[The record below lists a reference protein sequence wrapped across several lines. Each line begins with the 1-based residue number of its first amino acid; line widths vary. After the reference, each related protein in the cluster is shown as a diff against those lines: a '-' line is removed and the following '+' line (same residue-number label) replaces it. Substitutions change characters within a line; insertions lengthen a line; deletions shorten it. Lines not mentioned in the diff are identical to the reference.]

1 MPDAPRLLAIPLSP
15 WSLRARW
22 ALEHHRRPYRFEA
35 YTPML
40 GEPLLRARLGFPS
53 GRVSVPVLFYGA
65 LRSGPLGERR
75 AIAGSMQ
82 IARHAEEGSDQP
94 PLFPPQH
101 DEAIHRWDAIAE
113 AIASAGRHL
122 STARMLRDERA
133 IEESVPAAL
142 RRLPLSSSLARQVV
156 SYVGDKYGAEGDR
169 EHDDRRAMRHGLD
182 RIRERVMEH
191 RHLVGDSL
199 SYAEL
204 AIVTALQFVRPASAL
219 VRLGPAVTG
228 AWTEAAM
235 AHEYEDVLGW
245 RDRILSAHP
254 PRAPRPRG

>member
-1 MPDAPRLLAIPLSP
+1 VPDAPRLLAIPLSP

-22 ALEHHRRPYRFEA
+22 ALEHHRRAYRFEA

-53 GRVSVPVLFYGA
+53 GTVSVPVLFYGA
-65 LRSGPLGERR
+65 LRMGPLSERK

-82 IARHAEEGSDQP
+82 IARHAEEDSSAA
-94 PLFPPQH
+94 PLFPTGH

-113 AIASAGRHL
+113 AIAAAGRRL

-133 IEESVPAAL
+133 IEESVPKAL
-142 RRLPLSSSLARQVV
+142 RSVPLSRSLARQVV
-156 SYVGDKYGAEGDR
+156 SYVGDKYGAESAR
-169 EHDDRRAMRHGLD
+169 EDDDRRALRHGLD
-182 RIRERVMEH
+182 RVRERVLEH
-191 RHLVGDSL
+191 RHLIGDSL

-219 VRLGPAVTG
+219 VRLGPG
-228 AWTEAAM
+228 IQQAWTETVM
-235 AHEYEDVLGW
+235 AHEYQDVLGW
-245 RDRILSAHP
+245 RDRILAAHP
-254 PRAPRPRG
+254 WRTPRA

>member
-1 MPDAPRLLAIPLSP
+1 MLDAPRLLAIPLSP

-22 ALEHHRRPYRFEA
+22 ALEHHRRPYCFEA

-40 GEPLLRARLGFPS
+40 GEPLLRARLGFPA
-53 GRVSVPVLFYGA
+53 GPVSVPVLFYGA
-65 LRSGPLGERR
+65 RRLGPSSERR

-82 IARHAEEGSDQP
+82 IARHAEEGSAQP
-94 PLFPPQH
+94 PLFPREH
-101 DEAIHRWDAIAE
+101 DDAIHRWDAIAE

-142 RRLPLSSSLARQVV
+142 RRVPLAGSLARRVV
-156 SYVGDKYGAEGDR
+156 SYVGDKYGAEGAR

-191 RHLVGDSL
+191 GHLIGDAL

-219 VRLGPAVTG
+219 VRLGPGIQG

-235 AHEYEDVLGW
+235 AREYHDVLGW
-245 RDRILSAHP
+245 RDRILAAHP
-254 PRAPRPRG
+254 PRARRP